1 MSGMKNDGQPEICVP
16 CVEKFQVQAVT
27 DLSKPYIFVSYCH
40 KNTPQVCKLLKL
52 MKDNH
57 FRFWYD
63 EGIASGAEWGDVLY
77 ERITNCTQFVCFL
90 TKDAVQSAHVKN
102 EVHIASKYGRRIL
115 PVFLDDV
122 ELRGALELSLDRQQ
136 SLVSTHYEETE
147 FYQRLCAVLD
157 PQAIEKIVTS
167 AGTAQEE
174 LDKRYR
180 LHKKIGGGFSGTV
193 YLSENL
199 RTGGNV
205 IVKHGTVDSSYTGD
219 AIRQSYMA
227 ECMAL
232 SQQIS
237 SFSPIVFD
245 LIADEHNIFLAE
257 TVAPGI
263 SINKLSGLSDH
274 DVAQIILKAAK
285 ILKSFHER
293 GLIHCDIKPEHIFCH
308 DGEVFLI
315 DFGACR
321 QIGQLQDSHVL
332 GSHGYAAPECYGRY
346 VGPKEG
352 RKFENLDGRVDIF
365 ALGRCMMFTLAR
377 MHGIVTP
384 LDMEKTQVLDQ
395 SFFSA
400 DRKVYAV
407 DQERYRSE
415 ISPLIRAVVDKM
427 TCKDRG
433 ERFHSMDEVI
443 DCLKVL

>member
-1 MSGMKNDGQPEICVP
+1 MIDTPVKAPTVGETYTFTGWDKPLTNIVMDTVIT
-16 CVEKFQVQAVT
+16 AVFAA
-27 DLSKPYIFVSYCH
+27 SVRYYIV
-40 KNTPQVCKLLKL
+40 
-52 MKDNH
+52 
-57 FRFWYD
+57 RFWYD

-293 GLIHCDIKPEHIFCH
+293 GLIHCDIKPEHIFCNDPAQKYPLFH
-308 DGEVFLI
+308 PGF
-315 DFGACR
+315 R
-321 QIGQLQDSHVL
+321 TS
-332 GSHGYAAPECYGRY
+332 AP
-346 VGPKEG
+346 P
-352 RKFENLDGRVDIF
+352 
-365 ALGRCMMFTLAR
+365 
-377 MHGIVTP
+377 
-384 LDMEKTQVLDQ
+384 
-395 SFFSA
+395 
-400 DRKVYAV
+400 
-407 DQERYRSE
+407 
-415 ISPLIRAVVDKM
+415 
-427 TCKDRG
+427 
-433 ERFHSMDEVI
+433 
-443 DCLKVL
+443 